1 MAKLDDLEWFEAET
15 REQWRAWLGEN
26 HASSPG
32 IWLVTWKKASG
43 RPVLTYDQRVEEALA
58 WGWID
63 SKAMTVDAD
72 RARLVFL
79 PRRPGSGWSR
89 PNKERIVRL
98 EDQGLMQ
105 PAGRRVVDAAKADG
119 SWTLLDDVEDLVV
132 PPDLA
137 AAFDR
142 HPGSRAHWDSFPVSP
157 RKIMLTSLRH
167 WPSGPRPR
175 AARIE
180 RIAAAAAEGKRA
192 DG

>member
-15 REQWRAWLGEN
+15 REQWRAWLAEN

-32 IWLVTWKKASG
+32 IWLVTWKKASE

-105 PAGRRVVDAAKADG
+105 PAGRRVIDAAKADG

-157 RKIMLTSLRH
+157 RKIMLTSLVTAK
-167 WPSGPRPR
+167 RPETR